1 VIVPGQKL
9 NFSKEDLDLLGVEVS
24 EIIGDLESQHQDLMK
39 QIEESWS
46 AHEAEKLVEKK
57 DFPWVGASN
66 VMIPLIMIHANA
78 TLARYL
84 TMIKAGD
91 KIWAGKSDNE
101 EFVKAGYVLE
111 IPKFLNWAARGH
123 EFDFDTP
130 STDWIQEIIV
140 CGPGVLTCAWEEKT
154 VDVLVP
160 GGKKPQTVKVRSGPI
175 VEHIP
180 RENCLWDM
188 NYRAWDAP
196 VFVRRSNLTWSDIV
210 SRVNENGWD
219 WKVVKELKGSTITE
233 TKGGDDIRKNR
244 EERSGSDR
252 SMAPTA
258 YGLYDFREVW
268 IDWPMVSRSKG
279 VDPPDEMEEGDRLS
293 TIVLFMHR
301 DSGKIVHATAKPYFH
316 YENPFFDAYFKK
328 RSGIHSSSGLGKIL
342 FDIQEA
348 CATFVNQAA
357 DAVTKSNC
365 TQGVTS
371 QAKMANVDL
380 APNKLGY
387 VDDVKEVIVFNQGKN
402 IAPDMALFAQLN
414 VLAERLT
421 GINDPALGRET
432 RMGGHPAPATST
444 LSLLQ
449 EGKKLDL
456 VGIRSIRQAISK
468 LGVYL
473 ATLYQQYETDVEKI
487 VRAVGQEDGALVAQ
501 WLSPDQQVL
510 GNLELDLAAI
520 SETMNPQADQQK
532 YLAIFQITGNF
543 YAMVTQ
549 FLQLA
554 GNPQA
559 PKALVMAMTQ
569 GLEALQESYK
579 KILESG
585 DIDDVKSFLLDLD
598 QLNRSIFESREATQR
613 AAQESASR
621 GPQGANGGAP
631 GGVGQAIGSGL

>member
-1 VIVPGQKL
+1 
-9 NFSKEDLDLLGVEVS
+9 
-24 EIIGDLESQHQDLMK
+24 
-39 QIEESWS
+39 
-46 AHEAEKLVEKK
+46 
-57 DFPWVGASN
+57 
-66 VMIPLIMIHANA
+66 
-78 TLARYL
+78 
-84 TMIKAGD
+84 
-91 KIWAGKSDNE
+91 
-101 EFVKAGYVLE
+101 
-111 IPKFLNWAARGH
+111 
-123 EFDFDTP
+123 
-130 STDWIQEIIV
+130 
-140 CGPGVLTCAWEEKT
+140 
-154 VDVLVP
+154 
-160 GGKKPQTVKVRSGPI
+160 
-175 VEHIP
+175 
-180 RENCLWDM
+180 
-188 NYRAWDAP
+188 
-196 VFVRRSNLTWSDIV
+196 
-210 SRVNENGWD
+210 
-219 WKVVKELKGSTITE
+219 
-233 TKGGDDIRKNR
+233 
-244 EERSGSDR
+244 
-252 SMAPTA
+252 
-258 YGLYDFREVW
+258 
-268 IDWPMVSRSKG
+268 
-279 VDPPDEMEEGDRLS
+279 
-293 TIVLFMHR
+293 
-301 DSGKIVHATAKPYFH
+301 
-316 YENPFFDAYFKK
+316 
-328 RSGIHSSSGLGKIL
+328 
-342 FDIQEA
+342 
-348 CATFVNQAA
+348 
-357 DAVTKSNC
+357 
-365 TQGVTS
+365 
-371 QAKMANVDL
+371 
-380 APNKLGY
+380 
-387 VDDVKEVIVFNQGKN
+387 VFNQGKN

-621 GPQGANGGAP
+621 GPQGANGGAQ